1 MRVSF
6 LAGLGP
12 LVRDPEA
19 SLRFFRDL
27 LGIPLA
33 GDDYVAADN
42 WEGLRHF
49 GQWTLADAAES
60 IFGTREWPADI
71 PAPQVNLEFDVDSE
85 AAVEDAAR
93 DIKAAGYTILSGPKK
108 EPWNQTVVRLLG
120 PEGMLV
126 GITYTP
132 WLHEG
137 QVEGS
142 AEGDPEQG

>member
-6 LAGLGP
+6 LAGIGP

-19 SLRFFRDL
+19 SLRFFRDI

-60 IFGTREWPADI
+60 IFGTREWPVDI
-71 PAPQVNLEFDVDSE
+71 PVPQVNLEFDVDSE
-85 AAVEDAAR
+85 GAVEDAAR

-137 QVEGS
+137 QVE
-142 AEGDPEQG
+142 AGDPTQG